1 MTTLA
6 PEPTTV
12 VADSG
17 APVIT
22 HWVCDCDP
30 DTALCGVDVAGEE
43 WMGDD
48 EDVTCVVCLDLEDVD
63 CPRCG

>member
-6 PEPTTV
+6 PEPTT
-12 VADSG
+12 ATG
-17 APVIT
+17 AGGPAIT
-22 HWVCDCDP
+22 HWVCNCDP
-30 DTALCGVDVAGEE
+30 DTALCGVDVAGED

-48 EDVTCVVCLDLEDVD
+48 EVPTCVVCNDLMDPD